1 MAKRDFYDILGV
13 PKNADA
19 DAIKKAYR
27 KKALEFHPDRNPG
40 DKAAEDKFKEAAEAY
55 EVLSDADKRAKY
67 DRYGH
72 AGVDPNMGGGFRGG
86 AGGMTMEDI
95 FSQFGDIFGGGGNSP
110 FDEFFRGQRGGG
122 GGGGRPTGQRGS
134 NLRIKVK
141 LTLEEIA
148 TGVSKKIK
156 VNKQLHC
163 QTCGGS
169 GAKDRSSVQ
178 TCGTC
183 RGSGYVRQVRST
195 FLGQMQTTTTCPTCQ
210 GSGEVVTASCATCK
224 GDGRVY
230 GEETIEMDIPAGVAE
245 GMQLSLGGKG
255 NAGAKGGPNG
265 DLLINIE
272 EVPHEHLHRD
282 GLNVAYDLF
291 INFADAAL
299 GTSVE
304 VPTIEGPVKIKVPS
318 GTQAGKIFRLKG
330 KGLPSVQ
337 SYEKGDQLIQVNVW
351 TPKKLTDEER
361 HLLEKMKGMP
371 NFQPDPGKGERGF
384 FDKMK
389 DYFS

>member
-1 MAKRDFYDILGV
+1 MAKRDYYEILGV
-13 PKNADA
+13 SKGAD
-19 DAIKKAYR
+19 DATIKKAYR
-27 KKALEFHPDRNPG
+27 QKALEFHPDRNPG
-40 DKAAEDKFKEAAEAY
+40 DKSAEEKFKEAAEAY
-55 EVLSDADKRAKY
+55 EVLSDKDKRARY

-95 FSQFGDIFGGGGNSP
+95 FAQFGDIFGNTGSP

-122 GGGGRPTGQRGS
+122 GGRRTGQRGS

-141 LTLEEIA
+141 MTLEEIA
-148 TGVSKKIK
+148 TGVTKKIK
-156 VNKQLHC
+156 VKKQTHC
-163 QTCGGS
+163 HTCGGS
-169 GAKDRSSVQ
+169 GAKDSNSTQ

-210 GSGEVVTASCATCK
+210 GTGEVVTANCPTCK
-224 GDGRVY
+224 GDGREY
-230 GEETIEMDIPAGVAE
+230 GEETIEIDIPAGVAE
-245 GMQLSLGGKG
+245 GMQLSLSGKG
-255 NAGAKGGPNG
+255 NAGAKGGPPG

-272 EVPHEHLHRD
+272 ETPHEHLQRD
-282 GLNVAYDLF
+282 GLNLVYDLF
-291 INFADAAL
+291 LNFADVAL

-304 VPTIEGPVKIKVPS
+304 VPVIDGNVKIKVPP

-337 SYEKGDQLIQVNVW
+337 SYDKGDQLIQVNVW

-361 HLLEKMKGMP
+361 RLLEKIKDMP
-371 NFQPDPGKGERGF
+371 NFQPEPGKSERGF

-389 DYFS
+389 DYFA